1 MKKIK
6 LSKCQYGE
14 LNAAESKHFY
24 ARFNLY
30 FVMCCK
36 GKLMKIKNY
45 AQAFGILLSGF
56 MALPAIAAT
65 FEVPRSFEIMYVDL
79 ESAGQFGNDF
89 KVDLDEGQHQIVVR
103 FNKLLRS
110 GGDTH
115 EYQSEPIVL
124 DLQFAKNGYLILKAP
139 YISNQKQAE
148 SNAKDPQFTI
158 YDDVSGQQVDYKK
171 QNLKTKS
178 GLQNTRD
185 YVTEI
190 ERLTAKN
197 STSKIS
203 SSSAPMPA
211 PVIMME
217 DVALEM
223 MQFWYNQ
230 SDKVTRKDIRIW
242 IADDMYKPIVANIQH
257 QMFQFWFK
265 RADKEEKKSFQA
277 WIVE

>member
-1 MKKIK
+1 
-6 LSKCQYGE
+6 
-14 LNAAESKHFY
+14 
-24 ARFNLY
+24 
-30 FVMCCK
+30 
-36 GKLMKIKNY
+36 MKIKSY
-45 AQAFGILLSGF
+45 SIAFGILLGSF
-56 MALPAIAAT
+56 ATLPAMAAT

-79 ESAGQFGNDF
+79 ESASQFGNDF
-89 KVDLDEGQHQIVVR
+89 KVDIDEGQHQIVVR

-124 DLQFAKNGYLILKAP
+124 DLQFEKNSYLLLKAP

-148 SNAKDPQFTI
+148 ANANDPQFTI
-158 YDDVSGQQVDYKK
+158 YDDVSGQDIDYKK
-171 QNLKTKS
+171 QSLATKS

-197 STSKIS
+197 SSSNVTSGS
-203 SSSAPMPA
+203 SPVPA
-211 PVIMME
+211 PILMTE

-223 MQFWYNQ
+223 MQFWYNRA
-230 SDKVTRKDIRIW
+230 DEATRKDARIW
-242 IADDMYKPIVANIQH
+242 IADDMYKPTVANIQLE
-257 QMFQFWFK
+257 MFQFWFK
-265 RADKEEKKSFQA
+265 KADKEAKKGFQA